1 MPNIVLRGHAHMHTH
16 AGPTALP
23 GLLQCMISIIIAK
36 LLFSFYRMNKQ
47 ATTQSLTHA
56 NHYIVDEVVMT

>member
-1 MPNIVLRGHAHMHTH
+1 MHTH

-47 ATTQSLTHA
+47 ATTQSLTHT